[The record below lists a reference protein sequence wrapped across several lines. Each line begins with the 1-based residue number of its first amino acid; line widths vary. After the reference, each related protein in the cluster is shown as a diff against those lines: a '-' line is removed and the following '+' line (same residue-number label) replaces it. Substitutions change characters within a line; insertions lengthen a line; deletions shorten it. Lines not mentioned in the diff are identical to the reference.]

1 MLKVKPDD
9 FDASPLAK
17 STPKYDDCAVS
28 SIEDPFEN
36 MVNGGYP
43 PVRVMHQLQYL
54 LIVIPPL
61 KNESSYP
68 TPVHLSPVCAS
79 TVSVTL

>member
-1 MLKVKPDD
+1 MTLMRLHWQNLPQNMTIVL
-9 FDASPLAK
+9 FLQ
-17 STPKYDDCAVS
+17 

-36 MVNGGYP
+36 MVNGVYP

-54 LIVIPPL
+54 LIVIPTL
-61 KNESSYP
+61 KNKSSYP